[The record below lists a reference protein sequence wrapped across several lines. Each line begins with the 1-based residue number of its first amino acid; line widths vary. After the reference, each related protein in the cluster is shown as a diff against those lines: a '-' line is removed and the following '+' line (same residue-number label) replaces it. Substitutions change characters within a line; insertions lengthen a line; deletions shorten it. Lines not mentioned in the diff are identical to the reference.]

1 MKFKYKGK
9 RVSSSGESRELM
21 AMVGNRF
28 IEPAYCLYIRRTFV
42 FFTLFDFI
50 V

>member
-28 IEPAYCLYIRRTFV
+28 IEPAYCFEMEKP
-42 FFTLFDFI
+42 
-50 V
+50 